1 MHYSKQMS
9 PFALYASISIL
20 SEAQCRG
27 QTCHGGP
34 MERRE
39 FLTASLATSAL
50 ALANQSEAQTP
61 SGKPREYYEIRKYH
75 LQTGPQIK
83 LTESYISDALIPALN
98 RLGIAPIGAF
108 HLDIG
113 PETPTLYLLLPC
125 AKLETLVTA
134 ELQLARDEV
143 FMKAAEPFW
152 NAPATSPAFQRI
164 ESSLHIAFEGHPKL
178 TPPAAS
184 ATHDKRIFQ
193 LRTYESPS
201 SQAHVRKV
209 EMFHHGEFEIF
220 QSAGFGHVFY
230 SDTLIG
236 PRMPNLTYM
245 LSFSDIAD
253 LNAKWDVFRADP
265 AWQKLKSSPR
275 YAYEEIV
282 SNITNLILSPTTY
295 SQI

>member
-1 MHYSKQMS
+1 
-9 PFALYASISIL
+9 
-20 SEAQCRG
+20 
-27 QTCHGGP
+27 

-39 FLTASLATSAL
+39 FLATSLAASAL
-50 ALANQSEAQTP
+50 TLANQATAQTS
-61 SGKPREYYEIRKYH
+61 SGRPREFYEIRKYH

-98 RLGIAPIGAF
+98 RLGIAPVGAF

-113 PETPTLYLLLPC
+113 PETPTLYLLLPS
-125 AKLETLVTA
+125 AKLETLATA
-134 ELQLARDEV
+134 ELQVAHDEV
-143 FMKAAEPFW
+143 FVKAAEPFW
-152 NAPATSPAFQRI
+152 NAPATAPAFQRI
-164 ESSLHIAFEGHPKL
+164 ESSLLIAFEGWPKL
-178 TPPAAS
+178 TPPAAT
-184 ATHDKRIFQ
+184 AAHGKRIFQ

-220 QSAGFGHVFY
+220 QSAGFGQVFY
-230 SDTLIG
+230 GDTLIG

-245 LSFSDIAD
+245 LTFSDMAD

-265 AWQKLKSSPR
+265 AWNKLKNSPR
-275 YAYEEIV
+275 YNFEDIV
-282 SNITNLILSPTTY
+282 SNISNLILSPTTY

>member
-1 MHYSKQMS
+1 
-9 PFALYASISIL
+9 
-20 SEAQCRG
+20 
-27 QTCHGGP
+27 

-50 ALANQSEAQTP
+50 ALANQATAQTP
-61 SGKPREYYEIRKYH
+61 AGTPREYYEIRRYH

-83 LTESYISDALIPALN
+83 LTETYLSDALIPALN
-98 RLGIAPIGAF
+98 RLGIAPVGAF

-125 AKLETLVTA
+125 SKIETLVTA
-134 ELQLARDEV
+134 ELQLAHDEQ

-152 NAPATSPAFQRI
+152 NASAMAPAFQRI
-164 ESSLHIAFEGHPKL
+164 ESSLHVAFEGWPKL
-178 TPPAAS
+178 TPPATTAE
-184 ATHDKRIFQ
+184 HRKRIFQ

-220 QSAGFGHVFY
+220 RSAGFGQVFY
-230 SDTLIG
+230 GDTLIG

-245 LSFSDIAD
+245 LSFADMND

-265 AWQKLKSSPR
+265 AWSKLKTLPR
-275 YAYEEIV
+275 YSFEEIV
-282 SNITNLILSPTTY
+282 SNISNLILSPATY